1 MDDQTRDELAARLS
15 DAEQRRSTLR
25 LKMQAH
31 AASIDETRETLGNP
45 FFYKEKAQG
54 APESR
59 SRFTGYASHE
69 PAFQLWQESRD
80 LDELIA
86 DLRRQLQAR

>member
-1 MDDQTRDELAARLS
+1 MDDHARDKLVARLA

-31 AASIDETRETLGNP
+31 AASIDETRQARGNP
-45 FFYKEKAQG
+45 YFYSEKAQG
-54 APESR
+54 DPESR

-86 DLRRQLQAR
+86 HLRQLQDR